1 MGWCQEGE
9 ATAEFSWFP
18 GFAWSMA
25 HCAWPG
31 LFRGTLGILQ
41 QQGMYKSWEKEIP
54 SGERLHNYGKSPCSM
69 GKSTMSMA
77 IFNSKLLVYQRVNH
91 PSIQVVQKKSP
102 QYFLEGGLEWYISVW
117 IEVLNASTKHVKDLH
132 ILSQQQIVI
141 FEVCE
146 KQSYYINLLQ
156 SHEWSQMQLSTL
168 LSTQCR
174 SVYGS
179 SKKKSESL
187 KNQRHPVVHRKDQST
202 TRLRCQLLLSFGL
215 GLWSRDGA
223 GGRTILSQVSFKIL
237 SLVEWMFN
245 LKAMFF
251 LGSVWSFYGVS
262 HIPKSENLPLALWDG
277 NALTLCQ
284 AIFRSIHWIIRF
296 IA

>member
-1 MGWCQEGE
+1 M
-9 ATAEFSWFP
+9 
-18 GFAWSMA
+18 
-25 HCAWPG
+25 
-31 LFRGTLGILQ
+31 
-41 QQGMYKSWEKEIP
+41 
-54 SGERLHNYGKSPCSM
+54 
-69 GKSTMSMA
+69 
-77 IFNSKLLVYQRVNH
+77 
-91 PSIQVVQKKSP
+91 
-102 QYFLEGGLEWYISVW
+102 EGGFEWYISVW
-117 IEVLNASTKHVKDLH
+117 IEVLNASFQACERFPLT
-132 ILSQQQIVI
+132 LSQQQIVI

-146 KQSYYINLLQ
+146 KQSYYINFMQ
-156 SHEWSQMQLSTL
+156 SHEWLPKIWSQMQLSTL

-179 SKKKSESL
+179 SKKKNESL

-223 GGRTILSQVSFKIL
+223 GGIGTILSQVPFKIL
-237 SLVEWMFN
+237 SLVEVDVQSETHG
-245 LKAMFF
+245 FF
-251 LGSVWSFYGVS
+251 LDQSGVSMGLYS

-284 AIFRSIHWIIRF
+284 AILRSIHWIIRF